1 MPVCNMPKYICT
13 IKASIT
19 LTKEVEDIIEIESP
33 DEVQAE
39 EDALVAAENIDPK
52 YWLSNLSHSLDDIY
66 DEIPSYNYLIDQS
79 TKNLGVFLG
88 FPRCS
93 LFVLVCS

>member
-1 MPVCNMPKYICT
+1 MPKYICT

-19 LTKEVEDIIEIESP
+19 LTKEVEDILEIESP

-52 YWLSNLSHSLDDIY
+52 YWLSNLSHSFDDTY
-66 DEIPSYNYLIDQS
+66 DEINFELID
-79 TKNLGVFLG
+79 TEERNYEHTD
-88 FPRCS
+88 
-93 LFVLVCS
+93 

>member
-1 MPVCNMPKYICT
+1 MKLSLIIKPLNMPKYICT

-19 LTKEVEDIIEIESP
+19 VTKEAEDILEIESP

-52 YWLSNLSHSLDDIY
+52 YWLSNLSHSLDDTY
-66 DEIPSYNYLIDQS
+66 DEINFELID
-79 TKNLGVFLG
+79 TEEKNDEHTD
-88 FPRCS
+88 
-93 LFVLVCS
+93 